1 VVLWGFGP
9 IGTRYLVGTDHAALP
24 AMAFLALRYGL
35 AAVMF
40 LPFLAGIRAWS
51 RLDLV
56 FGALCGLIGIAGY
69 NLPSVLG
76 QRTVSAGLTG
86 LLNGAEPMMIVIIAA
101 FTHRRV
107 PTGWTLFAGAVGLA
121 GIVLLAHGSGPA
133 LGDPLGIALV
143 LIGALLWSVY
153 CVIIP
158 RLIFARGAVTVTAV
172 SMVFG
177 AVPLVACGAGQA
189 PALAHDMTGWQ
200 LGLTAALA
208 LGPSMISMLCWNAGT
223 AALGAERAGWFLYLL
238 PLVSLVGGALLLGEP
253 VKPVEIFG
261 GGLIL
266 LSVFLSQR

>member
-1 VVLWGFGP
+1 MVLWGFGP
-9 IGTRYLVGTDHAALP
+9 IGTRYMVGTDHAALP

-35 AAVMF
+35 AAAMF
-40 LPFLAGIRAWS
+40 LPFLAGIRSWP
-51 RLDLV
+51 RRDLA

-86 LLNGAEPMMIVIIAA
+86 LLNGAEPIMIAIIAA
-101 FTHRRV
+101 VMHRRV
-107 PTGWTLFAGAVGLA
+107 PAGGTLFAGAIGLA

-133 LGDPLGIALV
+133 LGDPFGIALV

-153 CVIIP
+153 CVMVP
-158 RLIFARGAVTVTAV
+158 RLIVSRGAVAVTAV
-172 SMVFG
+172 SMCFG
-177 AVPLVACGAGQA
+177 AVPLIACGAGQA

-223 AALGAERAGWFLYLL
+223 AALGAERAGWFLYMV